1 MTVVDVDDPGIDT
14 LPDTALPLPDPDGIA
29 YLIYTSGTTGA
40 PKGVAVTHHNV
51 TQLLGSLDAG
61 LPSPGVWSQCHS
73 LAFDVSVWEIFGALL
88 RGGRVV
94 VMPEAVARSPH
105 DLHDALIAR
114 HVTVL
119 TQTPS
124 ALAMLSPQG
133 LESVSLVLAGEAC
146 PPEVVDQ
153 WAPGRVMVNG
163 YGPTETSMCV
173 SISAPLTAG
182 SGIPPIGSP
191 VDGAALFVL
200 DESLRPVPPGVVGE
214 LYVAGSGVAAGYLGR
229 PSLTAARFVACPFGA
244 PSARMYRTGDLV
256 RWRADGQL
264 DYLGRADEQVK
275 VRGYRIE
282 LGEIQAALSAL
293 DGVEQAVVVAREDNP
308 GDKRLV
314 GYITG
319 TADPAEAR
327 ARLGERLPAYMVPAA
342 VLGLDAIPLTPN
354 GKLDARALPAP
365 DYAAGEYRAPQTP
378 TEEILAGIYA
388 EVLGVQRVG
397 VDDSF
402 FDLGGDS
409 ISAMRLI
416 AAVNAALN
424 ADLPVRTVFEA
435 PTVAALAPRIGE
447 GGSGLEPLTAGER
460 PAVVPLSFAQNRL
473 WFLDQLQ
480 GPSPVYNMAAAL
492 RLDGPL
498 DTEALGAALGD
509 VVARHESLRTLF
521 AAPEGRPQQVVLP
534 AERADFGWEVV
545 DASGWSADQ
554 LDEAIGATARYTFD
568 LAAQIPLRAE
578 LFRLHDD
585 RHVLVAVVHHIAAD
599 GMSIT
604 PLVRDLG
611 AAYARRCAG
620 HAPGW
625 EPLPVQYVDYTLWQR
640 AQFGDLDDPG
650 SRIAAQLAYWQDAL
664 AGMPERLALPTDRPY
679 PLVADQ
685 RGATVEID
693 WPAEL
698 QQRIGDMARRHNAT
712 SFMVIQTALTV
723 LLAKLG
729 ANPDVA
735 VGFPIAGRR
744 DPALDD
750 LVGFFVN
757 TLVLRV
763 DAAGDPSFTEL
774 LARVR
779 TRSLEAFEH
788 QDVPFEV
795 LVERLNPTRSL
806 THHPLVQVM
815 LAWQNFAGQDTGP
828 AAGLSLGDV
837 EITPIPVDTHT
848 ARMDLTF
855 SVGERWSESGEPGG
869 IGGTVEFRTDVFDP
883 DSIQTLIGR
892 LRRVLEAMT
901 ADPTQS
907 VSSVDLLD
915 EREHARLD
923 TLGNRAALTGPPP
936 RFDSLPTLFAEQ
948 AARTPDAVAL
958 VCGGRRMTYRELD
971 EAANRVAHLLRVRG
985 PARDTPWHCCFP
997 GRPRRSSRSWGCSS
1011 RGRPTCRSTR
1021 RCRASGSGSCW
1032 PTPRRWSRSA
1042 PPSWRRG
1049 CTASTTCQSSTCTTP
1064 RSRPRPQA
1072 RCRRRVRTT
1081 SPT

>member
-1 MTVVDVDDPGIDT
+1 
-14 LPDTALPLPDPDGIA
+14 
-29 YLIYTSGTTGA
+29 
-40 PKGVAVTHHNV
+40 
-51 TQLLGSLDAG
+51 
-61 LPSPGVWSQCHS
+61 
-73 LAFDVSVWEIFGALL
+73 
-88 RGGRVV
+88 
-94 VMPEAVARSPH
+94 
-105 DLHDALIAR
+105 
-114 HVTVL
+114 
-119 TQTPS
+119 
-124 ALAMLSPQG
+124 
-133 LESVSLVLAGEAC
+133 
-146 PPEVVDQ
+146 
-153 WAPGRVMVNG
+153 
-163 YGPTETSMCV
+163 
-173 SISAPLTAG
+173 
-182 SGIPPIGSP
+182 
-191 VDGAALFVL
+191 
-200 DESLRPVPPGVVGE
+200 
-214 LYVAGSGVAAGYLGR
+214 
-229 PSLTAARFVACPFGA
+229 
-244 PSARMYRTGDLV
+244 
-256 RWRADGQL
+256 
-264 DYLGRADEQVK
+264 
-275 VRGYRIE
+275 
-282 LGEIQAALSAL
+282 
-293 DGVEQAVVVAREDNP
+293 
-308 GDKRLV
+308 
-314 GYITG
+314 
-319 TADPAEAR
+319 
-327 ARLGERLPAYMVPAA
+327 
-342 VLGLDAIPLTPN
+342 
-354 GKLDARALPAP
+354 
-365 DYAAGEYRAPQTP
+365 
-378 TEEILAGIYA
+378 
-388 EVLGVQRVG
+388 
-397 VDDSF
+397 
-402 FDLGGDS
+402 
-409 ISAMRLI
+409 
-416 AAVNAALN
+416 
-424 ADLPVRTVFEA
+424 
-435 PTVAALAPRIGE
+435 
-447 GGSGLEPLTAGER
+447 
-460 PAVVPLSFAQNRL
+460 
-473 WFLDQLQ
+473 
-480 GPSPVYNMAAAL
+480 
-492 RLDGPL
+492 
-498 DTEALGAALGD
+498 
-509 VVARHESLRTLF
+509 ARHESLRTLF

-578 LFRLHDD
+578 LFRLRDD

-611 AAYARRCAG
+611 AAYARRCDG
-620 HAPGW
+620 RGPDW
-625 EPLPVQYVDYTLWQR
+625 TPLPVQYVDYTLWQR
-640 AQFGDLDDPG
+640 AQFGELADSG

-698 QQRIGDMARRHNAT
+698 QQRIGDVAHRHNAT

-855 SVGERWSESGEPGG
+855 SVGERWCESGEPGG

-901 ADPTQS
+901 DDPTQS
-907 VSSVDLLD
+907 VWSVDLLD
-915 EREHARLD
+915 AGEHARLD

-985 PARDTPWHCCFP
+985 AGP
-997 GRPRRSSRSWGCSS
+997 GH
-1011 RGRPTCRSTR
+1011 TV
-1021 RCRASGSGSCW
+1021 ALLF
-1032 PTPRRWSRSA
+1032 SRSA
-1042 PPSWRRG
+1042 E
-1049 CTASTTCQSSTCTTP
+1049 AIV
-1064 RSRPRPQA
+1064 A
-1072 RCRRRVRTT
+1072 MLAVL
-1081 SPT
+1081 